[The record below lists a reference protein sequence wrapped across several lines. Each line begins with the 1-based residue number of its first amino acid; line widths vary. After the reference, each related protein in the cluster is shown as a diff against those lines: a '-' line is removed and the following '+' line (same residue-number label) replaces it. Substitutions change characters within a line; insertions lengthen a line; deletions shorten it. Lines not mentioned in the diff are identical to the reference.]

1 MAGGARRSSCQPMMR
16 ITLMGKVPV
25 HWQHSFREGIEMKF
39 KDRRHAGELL
49 AEKLT
54 VYRGKNPLI
63 LALPR
68 GGVVVAEPI
77 WDFTGGDLDLIITRK
92 IGAPY
97 QKELAIGAVA
107 GDGFVLLNHKL
118 VEQLGV
124 TPSYIEQA
132 AASEQA
138 EIQRRLALYRG
149 QVPYPSLKG
158 RVVIVVDDGVATGFT
173 VRAALQSL
181 QQHEPAELVLAV
193 PVGPP
198 ETLKELQAEVDRLY
212 YLASPAWFA
221 AVGQFYDYF
230 SQISDAQV
238 LKIMKRSF
246 AGLKE

>member
-1 MAGGARRSSCQPMMR
+1 
-16 ITLMGKVPV
+16 
-25 HWQHSFREGIEMKF
+25 MKF
-39 KDRRHAGELL
+39 KDRRHAGKLL

-54 VYRGKNPLI
+54 AYRGKNPLI

-97 QKELAIGAVA
+97 QEELAIGAVT

-118 VEQLGV
+118 AEQLGV
-124 TPSYIEQA
+124 SPSFIERA

-138 EIQRRLALYRG
+138 EIQRRLTLYRG
-149 QVPYPSLKG
+149 QRPYPSLKG

-173 VRAALQSL
+173 VKAALQSL
-181 QQHEPAELVLAV
+181 QRHEPAELVLAV

-198 ETLKELQAEVDRLY
+198 ETLRELQAEVDRLY
-212 YLASPAWFA
+212 CLESPAWFA
-221 AVGQFYDYF
+221 AVGQFYDDF
-230 SQISDAQV
+230 RQLDDAQV
-238 LKIMKRSF
+238 IQIMNRAF
-246 AGLKE
+246 AGLTE